1 MVERDFDRE
10 LKEMMVGVAA
20 RDSDL
25 VAFYEVRMLGDSDAV
40 GEGRLYDLARYDP
53 LQLAS
58 EIRRDYNL
66 TEQQYRQALGLCIA
80 SIAGVQVGR
89 DLF

>member
-1 MVERDFDRE
+1 MAERNFDAE
-10 LKEMMVGVAA
+10 FKEMIVGAAA

-40 GEGRLYDLARYDP
+40 GEDRLYDLARYDP
-53 LQLAS
+53 LQLAN

-66 TEQQYRQALGLCIA
+66 TEQQYRQALGLCVA
-80 SIAGVQVGR
+80 SIAGVQVGET
-89 DLF
+89 L